1 MKRFEWIFKVSFFVF
16 LCSLTP
22 SASLRA
28 QAVDSVATAGVDSV
42 DISLLTCGPG
52 RLAYE
57 LYGHTALRVKGSPF
71 IFYDRDGNPIVF
83 DDVVANWGLFSFHQP
98 YFVLR
103 FVFGKTDYRMG
114 LEPMEFFLE
123 EYEDEGRMVYE
134 QVLNLTAQ
142 EKADIIAALKEND
155 KPENRY
161 YRYNYFYDNCT
172 TRADQM
178 VVSHLNV
185 TRADTLESKA
195 YPVTYREAVH
205 VYNGHRRWARLGNDL
220 LLGILS
226 DKQTS
231 RREQEFLPSN
241 LLYDFDHARIYSNGS
256 YKPLVKERRIIVPSG
271 VQMLHGSF
279 PLTPRQCGYVLL
291 FAGAM
296 LAFMQWRQRRV
307 FVLWDGLL
315 TTASGIIGFVLFL
328 MLFSQHPT
336 VSLNFQFLFFNP
348 VHIICL
354 WSVLRGKAIRYWH
367 LCIVMAVLFLIG
379 SLFQT
384 YAEGLYTLAL
394 CLLIQAIIHL
404 FIVKRN
410 EQ

>member
-1 MKRFEWIFKVSFFVF
+1 MALIFQNTVLAQTVSV
-16 LCSLTP
+16 P
-22 SASLRA
+22 PM
-28 QAVDSVATAGVDSV
+28 DSVE
-42 DISLLTCGPG
+42 ISLLTCQPHDEV
-52 RLAYE
+52 YS
-57 LYGHTALRVKGSPF
+57 LYGHTAIRYHELTKDGIDAAFNYGVF
-71 IFYDRDGNPIVF
+71 NYDAP
-83 DDVVANWGLFSFHQP
+83 LF
-98 YFVLR
+98 VIR
-103 FVFGKTDYRMG
+103 FVFGLTDYELG
-114 LEPMEFFLE
+114 AYPTDLFQE
-123 EYEDEGRMVYE
+123 EYRRFGSMVTE
-134 QVLNLTAQ
+134 QVLNLSNQ
-142 EKADIIAALKEND
+142 EKLLLRQALIDNL
-155 KPENRY
+155 KPEHRI
-161 YRYNYFYDNCT
+161 YRYNYFYNNCT
-172 TRADQM
+172 T
-178 VVSHLNV
+178 
-185 TRADTLESKA
+185 KA
-195 YPVTYREAVH
+195 RDIIERHINGQVKYTDRENYSPTYREMVH
-205 VYNGHRRWARLGNDL
+205 QMTRNHPWARFGNDL

>member
-1 MKRFEWIFKVSFFVF
+1 MALIFQNTV
-16 LCSLTP
+16 L
-22 SASLRA
+22 A
-28 QAVDSVATAGVDSV
+28 QTVTVPPMDSVE
-42 DISLLTCGPG
+42 ISLLTCQPHDEV
-52 RLAYE
+52 YS
-57 LYGHTALRVKGSPF
+57 LYGHTAIRYHELTKDGIDAAFNYGVF
-71 IFYDRDGNPIVF
+71 NYDAP
-83 DDVVANWGLFSFHQP
+83 LF
-98 YFVLR
+98 VIR
-103 FVFGKTDYRMG
+103 FVFGLTDYELG
-114 LEPMEFFLE
+114 AYPTDLFQE
-123 EYEDEGRMVYE
+123 EYRRFGSMVTE
-134 QVLNLTAQ
+134 QVLNLSNQ
-142 EKADIIAALKEND
+142 EKLLLRQALIDNL
-155 KPENRY
+155 KPEHRI
-161 YRYNYFYDNCT
+161 YRYNYFYNNCT
-172 TRADQM
+172 T
-178 VVSHLNV
+178 
-185 TRADTLESKA
+185 KA
-195 YPVTYREAVH
+195 RDIIERHINGQVKYTDRENYSPTYREMVH
-205 VYNGHRRWARLGNDL
+205 QMTRNHPWARFGNDL

>member
-1 MKRFEWIFKVSFFVF
+1 MKHSKTLKSALRGGLLLMALIFQNTV
-16 LCSLTP
+16 L
-22 SASLRA
+22 A
-28 QAVDSVATAGVDSV
+28 QTVTVPPMDSVE
-42 DISLLTCGPG
+42 ISLLTCQPHDEV
-52 RLAYE
+52 YS
-57 LYGHTALRVKGSPF
+57 LYGHTAIRYHELTKDGIDAAFNYGVF
-71 IFYDRDGNPIVF
+71 NYDAP
-83 DDVVANWGLFSFHQP
+83 LF
-98 YFVLR
+98 VIR
-103 FVFGKTDYRMG
+103 FVFGLTDYELG
-114 LEPMEFFLE
+114 AYPTDLFQE
-123 EYEDEGRMVYE
+123 EYRRFGSMVTE
-134 QVLNLTAQ
+134 QVLNLSNQ
-142 EKADIIAALKEND
+142 EKLLLRQALIDNL
-155 KPENRY
+155 KPEHRI
-161 YRYNYFYDNCT
+161 YRYNYFYNNCT
-172 TRADQM
+172 T
-178 VVSHLNV
+178 
-185 TRADTLESKA
+185 KA
-195 YPVTYREAVH
+195 RDIIERHINGQVKYTDRENHSPTYREMVH
-205 VYNGHRRWARLGNDL
+205 QMTRNHPWARFGNDL

-279 PLTPRQCGYVLL
+279 PLTPRQCGYILL

>member
-1 MKRFEWIFKVSFFVF
+1 MKHSKTLKSALRGGLLLMALIFQNTVLAQTVSV
-16 LCSLTP
+16 P
-22 SASLRA
+22 PM
-28 QAVDSVATAGVDSV
+28 DSVE
-42 DISLLTCGPG
+42 ISLLTCQPHDEV
-52 RLAYE
+52 YS
-57 LYGHTALRVKGSPF
+57 LYGHTAIRYHELTKDGIDAAFNYGVF
-71 IFYDRDGNPIVF
+71 NYDAP
-83 DDVVANWGLFSFHQP
+83 LF
-98 YFVLR
+98 VIR
-103 FVFGKTDYRMG
+103 FVFGLTDYELG
-114 LEPMEFFLE
+114 AYPTDLFQE
-123 EYEDEGRMVYE
+123 EYRRFGSMVTE
-134 QVLNLTAQ
+134 QVLNLSNQ
-142 EKADIIAALKEND
+142 EKLLLRQALIDNL
-155 KPENRY
+155 KPEHRI
-161 YRYNYFYDNCT
+161 YRYNYFYNNCT
-172 TRADQM
+172 T
-178 VVSHLNV
+178 
-185 TRADTLESKA
+185 KA
-195 YPVTYREAVH
+195 RDIIERHINGQVKYTDRENYSPTYREMVH
-205 VYNGHRRWARLGNDL
+205 QMTRNHPWARFGNDL

>member
-1 MKRFEWIFKVSFFVF
+1 MKHSKTLKSALRGGLLLMALIFQNTV
-16 LCSLTP
+16 L
-22 SASLRA
+22 A
-28 QAVDSVATAGVDSV
+28 QTVTVPPMDSVE
-42 DISLLTCGPG
+42 ISLLTCQPHDEV
-52 RLAYE
+52 YS
-57 LYGHTALRVKGSPF
+57 LYGHTAIRYHELTKDGIDAAFNYGVF
-71 IFYDRDGNPIVF
+71 NYDAP
-83 DDVVANWGLFSFHQP
+83 LF
-98 YFVLR
+98 VIR
-103 FVFGKTDYRMG
+103 FVFGLTDYELG
-114 LEPMEFFLE
+114 AYPTDLFQE
-123 EYEDEGRMVYE
+123 EYRRFGSMVTE
-134 QVLNLTAQ
+134 QVLNLSNQ
-142 EKADIIAALKEND
+142 EKLLLRQALIDNL
-155 KPENRY
+155 KPEHRI
-161 YRYNYFYDNCT
+161 YRYNYFYNNCT
-172 TRADQM
+172 T
-178 VVSHLNV
+178 
-185 TRADTLESKA
+185 KA
-195 YPVTYREAVH
+195 RDIIERHINGQVKYTDRENYSPTYREMVH
-205 VYNGHRRWARLGNDL
+205 QMTRNHPWARFGNDL